1 MTKQEIIKQLDK
13 LLYNEK
19 FLVGCSTIQHQH
31 NKNIEALEI
40 AKKILEES
48 DMNK

>member
-19 FLVGCSTIQHQH
+19 FLVGCSAIEYRH
-31 NKNIEALEI
+31 NKDIEALEI
-40 AKKILEES
+40 AKKIVEES
-48 DMNK
+48 GYK

>member
-13 LLYNEK
+13 LIYNEK
-19 FLVGCSTIQHQH
+19 FLVGCSATEHQH

-40 AKKILEES
+40 AKKIIEES
-48 DMNK
+48 DINK

>member
-19 FLVGCSTIQHQH
+19 FLAGCSTIEHQH
-31 NKNIEALEI
+31 NKNIEVLEI
-40 AKKILEES
+40 AKKIVEES
-48 DMNK
+48 DINK